1 MSYDILL
8 YPRQPGQTWEQ
19 VVEADE
25 QDGPE
30 GTQADLDAGL
40 AVFRRIEA
48 RLREQ
53 LTEPVDTWVAEE
65 LGGDV
70 YGELT
75 GLDSGLQVELYD
87 RSASVAFP
95 YGGDTE
101 RGELHESA
109 RHAVR
114 IVAEETGYEAYDPQ
128 RGRTFDGL
136 FDDEA
141 GHAEADRLAA
151 EGGSDPAG
159 TGPEDDEGYGAAS
172 AGATVAGAGAG
183 VGAGADG
190 GGGTAGRDLADD
202 MDADADINAAD
213 DAGAQDPDGT
223 PARPDPRQNPKTL
236 RRRAYL
242 YLGIGALLTVLGV
255 FRMTSGDGGLLTWFI
270 LGIGV
275 IDLLGGVMML
285 SLAKQMEQGADLRLP
300 GGLRPS
306 GEGGD
311 DAGGPRG

>member
-30 GTQADLDAGL
+30 GTQADLDAGV
-40 AVFRRIEA
+40 ATFRRIEA

-53 LTEPVDTWVAEE
+53 LTEPVETWVAEE

-75 GLDSGLQVELYD
+75 ALDSGLQVELYD

-95 YGGDTE
+95 YGGDTD
-101 RGELHESA
+101 RTELHDRA

-114 IVAEETGYEAYDPQ
+114 IVAEETGFEAYDPQ
-128 RGRTFDGL
+128 RGRGFDGL

-141 GHAEADRLAA
+141 GHEAARSLTEQGGAGPDR
-151 EGGSDPAG
+151 EGTD
-159 TGPEDDEGYGAAS
+159 EEGYGVAA
-172 AGATVAGAGAG
+172 AGATAAPGAGAAP
-183 VGAGADG
+183 VT
-190 GGGTAGRDLADD
+190 GTGT
-202 MDADADINAAD
+202 
-213 DAGAQDPDGT
+213 DPDGEAT
-223 PARPDPRQNPKTL
+223 APDEDRPDPRRNPRSL

-242 YLGIGALLTVLGV
+242 YLAIGAILAVLGV
-255 FRMTSGDGGLLTWFI
+255 SRLTGGEGGLLTWFI

-275 IDLLGGVMML
+275 IDLLGGLMML
-285 SLAKQMEQGADLRLP
+285 SMAKQMDQGADLRLP
-300 GGLRPS
+300 GRTRPT
-306 GEGGD
+306 GD
-311 DAGGPRG
+311 QDDPRG

>member
-30 GTQADLDAGL
+30 VTQADLDTGVAT
-40 AVFRRIEA
+40 FRRIEA
-48 RLREQ
+48 RVREQ
-53 LTEPVDTWVAEE
+53 LTEPVETWVAEE

-75 GLDSGLQVELYD
+75 ALDSGLQVELYD

-95 YGGDTE
+95 YGGDTA
-101 RGELHESA
+101 RTELHDRA

-128 RGRTFDGL
+128 RGSGFDGL

-141 GHAEADRLAA
+141 GHAEARRLAA
-151 EGGSDPAG
+151 EGGGTDPREQG
-159 TGPEDDEGYGAAS
+159 DGDDEWYD
-172 AGATVAGAGAG
+172 ATGAGAGAS
-183 VGAGADG
+183 VAGADRG
-190 GGGTAGRDLADD
+190 ARHGEALDGAVGDDGAGRPE
-202 MDADADINAAD
+202 DAASPEGEED
-213 DAGAQDPDGT
+213 
-223 PARPDPRQNPKTL
+223 RPDPRRNPKTL

-242 YLGIGALLTVLGV
+242 YLGIGAILTMLGV
-255 FRMTSGDGGLLTWFI
+255 FRLTSGEGGLLTWFI

-275 IDLLGGVMML
+275 IDVLGGVMML
-285 SLAKQMEQGADLRLP
+285 SLAKQMEQGGDLRLP
-300 GGLRPS
+300 GGLRPA
-306 GEGGD
+306 D
-311 DAGGPRG
+311 DQDDPRP